1 MEELSLDLVYQQLT
15 EIRSLIEN
23 QNQPAQRIPSNERMV
38 LLKLNGCQIKTY
50 LIMECEREYTADNIA
65 GITGNARAHE
75 SGVLNQLARLNLLE
89 RRKHGK
95 TVYFRKRF

>member
-1 MEELSLDLVYQQLT
+1 MELSLEQLYQQLA

-23 QNQPAQRIPSNERMV
+23 QNQPAQRISPNERMT
-38 LLKLNGCQIKTY
+38 LLKLSGCQIKTY
-50 LIMECEREYTADNIA
+50 LIMECEREYAADDIA
-65 GITGNARAHE
+65 TITGNARAHE

-95 TVYFRKRF
+95 TVYFRKRS